1 VPALQEGVTVRN
13 LFSRRRLIGASAT
26 LLVLGIAALVY
37 AAWTATG
44 GGSGYAKAGNAQALT
59 TTDVSASTTA
69 SLYPGADGN
78 VLIKINNPNPYPVR
92 VTDVTGNGTITA
104 DAGHSTCGSDAGHP
118 TGVTFTNQTGQTI
131 DVAANAS
138 TQTTLTN
145 AAHMSNA
152 SDDSCQGATFT
163 IPVSLSG
170 HSNAP

>member
-1 VPALQEGVTVRN
+1 MLALGVA
-13 LFSRRRLIGASAT
+13 G
-26 LLVLGIAALVY
+26 LVY

-44 GGSGYAKAGNAQALT
+44 GGSGYAKATSAQALT

-69 SLYPGADGN
+69 TLYPGADGD
-78 VLIKINNPNPYPVR
+78 VLIRISNPNPYPVQ

-104 DAGHSTCGSDAGHP
+104 DSGHSTCGSDVGHP
-118 TGVTFTNQTGQTI
+118 TGVTFTDQTGLTI
-131 DVAANAS
+131 NVPAS
-138 TQTTLTN
+138 GNTQTTLTG

-170 HSNAP
+170 QSNAS